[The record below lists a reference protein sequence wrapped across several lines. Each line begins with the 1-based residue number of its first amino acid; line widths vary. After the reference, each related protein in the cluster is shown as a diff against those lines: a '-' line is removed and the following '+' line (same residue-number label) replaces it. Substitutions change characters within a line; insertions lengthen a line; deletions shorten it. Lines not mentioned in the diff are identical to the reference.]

1 MNKILFINACV
12 RDGSRTYKLAQHVLK
27 KMKGN
32 VTELI
37 LEKENIEALDNSR
50 LSKRDNLI
58 ENQVYSDPMFKYA
71 KQFADY
77 DMIVIAAPYWD
88 LSFPALLKLYIETI
102 CVVGITFKYVDGIP
116 QGLCKAQ
123 KLIYV
128 STAGGQ
134 IGNMNYGF
142 DYIKALSQNLFGIHE
157 VSFVKAEGLDIFG
170 NDAHEILT
178 SAMKS
183 FDNKAQ

>member
-12 RDGSRTYKLAQHVLK
+12 RDNSRTYKLAQHVLK
-27 KMKGN
+27 NLKGN
-32 VTELI
+32 VTELV
-37 LEKENIEALDNSR
+37 LEKEKIEALNNSR
-50 LSKRDNLI
+50 LGKRNTLI

-77 DMIVIAAPYWD
+77 EVIVIAAPYWD
-88 LSFPALLKLYIETI
+88 LSFPALLKLYIEAI
-102 CVVGITFKYVDGIP
+102 CIVGITFKYVDGIP

-157 VSFVKAEGLDIFG
+157 VSFVKAEGLDVFE
-170 NDAHEILT
+170 NDADEILT
-178 SAMKS
+178 SAMIS